1 MNDTETKCIYTISS
15 TYMQTMYFT
24 VCREVCMLL
33 ACVELTPL
41 SFGPGIRK
49 HTPGE
54 CALTYITDLPD
65 CKRVANPT
73 DLRQKGRDLKV
84 GISGDLSQLHA

>member
-15 TYMQTMYFT
+15 TYMQTMYCT

-54 CALTYITDLPD
+54 RALTSQTYLTAS
-65 CKRVANPT
+65 VTNPT